1 MIYAIIIFIL
11 LASIVAVG
19 YYLNQKTPKPE
30 GCQDLKETCEG
41 CKIASCIHHPS
52 YRKEEL

>member
-1 MIYAIIIFIL
+1 MIFAIILFVL

-19 YYLNQKTPKPE
+19 YYLNQKTPRPE
-30 GCQDLKETCEG
+30 GCIDLKETCEG

-52 YRKEEL
+52 NRKEEL